1 MINGKSV
8 AIDARM
14 IEMSGIGTYVQHLMG
29 QGIYD
34 YALGTEETIRKY
46 DDEVVVIP
54 YDAPIYSLKEQL
66 LFPNKDVKRAGISL
80 IHFPHY
86 NVPASYS
93 GRFLATIHDMTH
105 IILPEMF
112 GNRMLGN
119 RLKSCYAHFLM
130 KHAVRNA
137 MHIFT
142 VSQNSKKDICETFG
156 ICQDRVTITYNAAS
170 REFVSKDRAETEYL
184 YARFSIPRNKKILL
198 YVGNLKAHK
207 NLSRL
212 LEAFSKINDDKRMV
226 LLLVGKAF
234 SGHEL
239 KGREEELKIE
249 GEVIHTG
256 VVQKEELVDLYNLA
270 DVFVFPSLYEGFGI
284 PLLEAMACGTPV
296 VCSNSSSIPEVAGDA
311 AMMFDPYDAEEMGK
325 AIKDMLD
332 MDAAEYIARGRERA
346 GRFAWGDAVASVK
359 KEIVR
364 CLGEI

>member
-34 YALGTEETIRKY
+34 YAFGSEETIRKY
-46 DDEVVVIP
+46 DDEVRVIP
-54 YDAPIYSLKEQL
+54 YDAPIYGLKEQL
-66 LFPNKDVKRAGISL
+66 FFPDKDVKRAGVSL
-80 IHFPHY
+80 VHFPHY
-86 NVPASYS
+86 NVPVSYS
-93 GRFLATIHDMTH
+93 GKFLVTIHDITH
-105 IILPEMF
+105 IVLPE
-112 GNRMLGN
+112 MLGN
-119 RLKSCYAHFLM
+119 RLKSCYAYFLM

-156 ICQDRVTITYNAAS
+156 ICYDRVTITYNAAG
-170 REFVSKDRAETEYL
+170 REFAPKDKAETEYL
-184 YARFSIPRNKKILL
+184 FDRFSIPRNRKILL
-198 YVGNLKAHK
+198 YVGNLKQHK

-212 LEAFSKINDDKRMV
+212 LEAFSEINDDKNMV

-234 SGHEL
+234 SNLEL
-239 KGREEELKIE
+239 KRREEELKIE
-249 GEVIHTG
+249 DEVIHTG
-256 VVQKEELVDLYNLA
+256 VVQKKELVDLYNLA

-296 VCSNSSSIPEVAGDA
+296 VCSNSSSMPEVAGDA
-311 AMMFDPYDAEEMGK
+311 AMMFNPYNVEEMGK

-332 MDAAEYIARGRERA
+332 IDAAEYIARGRERA
-346 GRFAWGDAVASVK
+346 GRFVWGDAVASVK
-359 KEIVR
+359 TEIMR
-364 CLGEI
+364 CLAEI

>member
-1 MINGKSV
+1 MCSS
-8 AIDARM
+8 DLR
-14 IEMSGIGTYVQHLMG
+14 
-29 QGIYD
+29 
-34 YALGTEETIRKY
+34 
-46 DDEVVVIP
+46 IP
-54 YDAPIYSLKEQL
+54 
-66 LFPNKDVKRAGISL
+66 
-80 IHFPHY
+80 
-86 NVPASYS
+86 
-93 GRFLATIHDMTH
+93 
-105 IILPEMF
+105 
-112 GNRMLGN
+112 
-119 RLKSCYAHFLM
+119 
-130 KHAVRNA
+130 
-137 MHIFT
+137 
-142 VSQNSKKDICETFG
+142 KKDICETFG

-170 REFVSKDRAETEYL
+170 REFVSKDRAEPEYL

-346 GRFAWGDAVASVK
+346 GRFVWGDAVASVK